1 MALGRDKNEERLI
14 EPPLAVWLC
23 SCLWGRLFPGKELD
37 ADAGDVVKGDLA
49 VLYGHARE
57 AVVGNEQVAVEVG
70 PAVTAH
76 EVSVMQPIM
85 IFMPRA
91 RASTT
96 IL

>member
-14 EPPLAVWLC
+14 EPPLVVWLC
-23 SCLWGRLFPGKELD
+23 SCLWGWLFPGKELD
-37 ADAGDVVKGDLA
+37 ANAGDVVKGDLA

-57 AVVGNEQVAVEVG
+57 AVVGRLAA
-70 PAVTAH
+70 AVTAH